1 MCAYS
6 LYNLIYLIYIY
17 LICATQLYHR
27 FEELHKDADIFNWMI
42 CVFLTKKYEGWFFCP
57 SSDLPETRD
66 SVSQEVNFAN
76 YQNYKKKFNSL
87 NPKLKNNTKSQLPR
101 EGCGGCALI
110 LDYCCI
116 SDFYKLLKLKERVF
130 TICLSKV
137 DHFL

>member
-57 SSDLPETRD
+57 SSDMPETRD

-76 YQNYKKKFNSL
+76 YQNYKKNLIHWIQNSKTTQ
-87 NPKLKNNTKSQLPR
+87 NPN
-101 EGCGGCALI
+101 
-110 LDYCCI
+110 YH
-116 SDFYKLLKLKERVF
+116 ERAVEAVLWF
-130 TICLSKV
+130 WITAAFQI
-137 DHFL
+137 FINY